1 MISFKIETIASG
13 KNLSLQTS
21 FITFDVTIANFK
33 NLLDMAVLEERLYK
47 TGIEKVSQKFWV
59 MYHCILNVPLWN
71 NWSKVTYSQVRGSQ
85 VLKALLSR
93 SLNWIS
99 TTAFPELIQ
108 FGQDPKLTNLLQ
120 RKFCGSLK
128 KYFMFQFHWRND
140 NMCLWYTGSSDH
152 EAQMIAM
159 WLQWLCSN
167 HFRS

>member
-1 MISFKIETIASG
+1 
-13 KNLSLQTS
+13 
-21 FITFDVTIANFK
+21 
-33 NLLDMAVLEERLYK
+33 MAVLEERLYK
-47 TGIEKVSQKFWV
+47 TGMEKVSQKFWV

-120 RKFCGSLK
+120 RKFCGWLK

-140 NMCLWYTGSSDH
+140 NMCLMVYRIKWSRSSNDRYV
-152 EAQMIAM
+152 IAVAVFKS
-159 WLQWLCSN
+159 LSELTFYISSASTLTQS
-167 HFRS
+167 